1 MEPAEQIA
9 NILTLATDDLK
20 QDNDRAEAKMRE
32 REIKDAEDEVQDDV
46 IIDQILNSNEL
57 TDFLGAVASE
67 VHLNI
72 TLTLIRLRDLAS
84 KIRHAE
90 AERLVESRHVG
101 ENVRTGFDDMRDAGL
116 KEGDF
121 HD

>member
-1 MEPAEQIA
+1 
-9 NILTLATDDLK
+9 
-20 QDNDRAEAKMRE
+20 MRE
-32 REIKDAEDEVQDDV
+32 REINDAEDEVPDDV
-46 IIDQILNSNEL
+46 IIDAMLNSNEL

-67 VHLNI
+67 VHMNI

-84 KIRHAE
+84 KVRHAE

-101 ENVRTGFDDMRDAGL
+101 ENVRTSFDDMRDAGL